1 MSAYSR
7 AGPKRSPPNSS
18 PETMKAEIIL
28 TAQGHAGTMATLQN
42 EFTCH
47 KLFEAADRPAFLK
60 QHAQTVR
67 GLATF
72 GPVPVDSKLMD
83 ALPKLEI
90 ISNFGVGV
98 DAINLEDAKKRGII
112 VTNTPDVLNDCVADT
127 AFALVLNSL
136 RKFPQSEVYLRAGK
150 WASRGPYPLTTSV
163 GGKTLGILGL
173 GRIGEAIAR
182 RALASGMKIRY
193 HNRRKKDAPYPY
205 DPDPV
210 TLASNSDVLMIVTP
224 GGPETSKLVS
234 TKVLDALGPEGYVVN
249 IARGSIIDEPVLL
262 RYLQEKRIAGAGLDV
277 FADEPRV
284 PSEFFSL
291 DNAVLFPHV
300 GSATVETRD
309 GYRGF
314 RGSRNLARR
323 GRRPAEMGGL
333 AGSGRRSARHFHGD
347 LHAQGGQE
355 HAARHRG
362 EAGSRGRA
370 DRPRGMARGVPV
382 RRTHGD
388 P

>member
-1 MSAYSR
+1 
-7 AGPKRSPPNSS
+7 
-18 PETMKAEIIL
+18 MKAEIIL

-47 KLFEAADRPAFLK
+47 KLFEAADRATFLK

-72 GPVPVDSKLMD
+72 GPLSVDGKLMD

-127 AFALVLNSL
+127 AFALVVNSL
-136 RKFPQSEVYLRAGK
+136 RRFPQAEVYLRAGK
-150 WASRGPYPLTTSV
+150 WESRGPYPLTTSV

-173 GRIGEAIAR
+173 GRIGEAIAK

-210 TLASNSDVLMIVTP
+210 TLAKNSDVLMIVTP

-234 TKVLDALGPEGYVVN
+234 TRVLDALE
-249 IARGSIIDEPVLL
+249 I
-262 RYLQEKRIAGAGLDV
+262 
-277 FADEPRV
+277 
-284 PSEFFSL
+284 
-291 DNAVLFPHV
+291 
-300 GSATVETRD
+300 
-309 GYRGF
+309 
-314 RGSRNLARR
+314 
-323 GRRPAEMGGL
+323 
-333 AGSGRRSARHFHGD
+333 
-347 LHAQGGQE
+347 
-355 HAARHRG
+355 
-362 EAGSRGRA
+362 GRA
-370 DRPRGMARGVPV
+370 SCRERV
-382 RRTHGD
+382 
-388 P
+388 